1 MSTTKNNSA
10 TVTAVSKSIV
20 AGQFNGAFKSF
31 ASNWNCLLKYY
42 GISPQVSHKIAS
54 DCMAAL
60 GLAMSKEGADSL
72 KATVSKANSSG
83 EGSFKIGGKSGLT
96 KHSYAMSIV
105 RICQVIDSLKTEKL
119 TSKPIK
125 IADLEEF
132 LNEDLTK
139 YVSEC
144 GQWASK
150 QEWITA
156 TQQADRVKATA
167 NAKPEETTEETTEE
181 EETEVSAD

>member
-1 MSTTKNNSA
+1 MSTNNTTA
-10 TVTAVSKSIV
+10 TATAIKPVV
-20 AGQFNGAFKSF
+20 AGQFNGAFKAF
-31 ASNWNCLLKYY
+31 AQNWYNLLKFY
-42 GISPQVSHKIAS
+42 GIDAKVSHKIAS

-60 GLAMSKEGADSL
+60 GLAMSKEGSDSI
-72 KATVSKANSSG
+72 KAVVSKANSSG

-96 KHSYAMSIV
+96 KHSFAMSIV

-139 YVSEC
+139 YVAEC
-144 GQWASK
+144 GQWAGK
-150 QEWITA
+150 QTWITA
-156 TQQADRVKATA
+156 MEAADAAKAKS
-167 NAKPEETTEETTEE
+167 NAKPEVEKTE
-181 EETEVSAD
+181 EETEEELTEA